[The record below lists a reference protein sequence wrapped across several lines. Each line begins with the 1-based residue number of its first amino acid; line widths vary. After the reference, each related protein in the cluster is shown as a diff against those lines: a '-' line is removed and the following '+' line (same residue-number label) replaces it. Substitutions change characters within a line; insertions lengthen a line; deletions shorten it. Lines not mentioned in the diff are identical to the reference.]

1 MKLLVI
7 TGSFL
12 VILSLATG
20 WLIVAKRYLALV
32 PAVSIIKD
40 DSKLVKGHME
50 YPIMALLLFS
60 FYALNVDLPLY
71 LVLPACIGAFTNP
84 SLQLFLSI
92 MPDVEKRGTSPFGII
107 STLSFIVT
115 SIGLGGMAAVT
126 IYEMLK

>member
-12 VILSLATG
+12 IILSIATG

-40 DSKLVKGHME
+40 DIRLVKGHME
-50 YPIMALLLFS
+50 YPVMALLLFS
-60 FYALNVDLPLY
+60 FYALNQEMPY
-71 LVLPACIGAFTNP
+71 CLVVPACIGAFANP

-92 MPDVEKRGTSPFGII
+92 KPDVEKRATSLFGII
-107 STLSFIVT
+107 STLSFLVT
-115 SIGLGGMAAVT
+115 SVGLGGLAVLT
-126 IYEMLK
+126 IYEIMK